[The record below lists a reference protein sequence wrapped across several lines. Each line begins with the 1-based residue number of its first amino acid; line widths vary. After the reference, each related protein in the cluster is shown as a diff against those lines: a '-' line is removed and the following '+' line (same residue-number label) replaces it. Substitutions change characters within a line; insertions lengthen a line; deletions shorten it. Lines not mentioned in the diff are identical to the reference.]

1 MAQKDIGNKRP
12 LHTLENSEEV
22 RDFYNEW
29 SLDNQYNK
37 DMLDWN
43 YTGPKETVDIL
54 KRFGPDRNML
64 IFDAGCGSGLVG
76 AELTAAGYRNLHGA
90 DLSEKLLDC
99 VPAGLYQQLQQLDLN
114 RPLGIAN
121 RTYDALMCVGA
132 FTYGHV
138 AAHALDE
145 FLRIT
150 KPTGLICFT
159 INAGIYESHGFDVKI
174 RQLEAC
180 GAWQKEAFFKSEY
193 LASKEVNAWLGMYR
207 VIDHQRSLN

>member
-64 IFDAGCGSGLVG
+64 IFDAGCGSDVVG
-76 AELTAAGYRNLHGA
+76 EELKTAGYRNLHGA
-90 DLSEKLLDC
+90 DLSEELLNS
-99 VPAGLYQQLQQLDLN
+99 VPHGLYQRLQ
-114 RPLGIAN
+114 
-121 RTYDALMCVGA
+121 
-132 FTYGHV
+132 
-138 AAHALDE
+138 
-145 FLRIT
+145 
-150 KPTGLICFT
+150 
-159 INAGIYESHGFDVKI
+159 
-174 RQLEAC
+174 
-180 GAWQKEAFFKSEY
+180 
-193 LASKEVNAWLGMYR
+193 
-207 VIDHQRSLN
+207 